1 MSRRR
6 RESGPAPRN
15 PFDPCDGPIDSTL
28 DLHGATIIDVG
39 ARLKSFLETAIR
51 RHPGGLVHVITG
63 RGRGSAAGPVIKPAV
78 KRLLA
83 GDLAR
88 WVRAVE
94 RDENDGGYLARLAD
108 R

>member
-6 RESGPAPRN
+6 REAGPPPRN

-28 DLHGATIIDVG
+28 DLHGATAIDVE
-39 ARLKSFLETAIR
+39 ARLKNFLETAVR

-63 RGRGSAAGPVIKPAV
+63 RGRSSLGAPVLKPAV

-88 WVRAVE
+88 LVTAAE
-94 RDENDGGYLARLAD
+94 RDENDGGYLVRLK

>member
-6 RESGPAPRN
+6 KESVLPRN
-15 PFDPCDGPIDSTL
+15 PFDPFDGPIDSTL
-28 DLHGATIIDVG
+28 DLHGATTIDVE
-39 ARLKSFLETAIR
+39 ARLRNFFETAVR

-63 RGRGSAAGPVIKPAV
+63 RGRSSEGAPVLKPAV

-88 WVRAVE
+88 LVSAVE
-94 RDENDGGYLARLAD
+94 RDENDGGYLARLK